1 VRQRSM
7 SLEKLVG
14 ELGHTLILHDLN
26 GQDLKR
32 IAPLCELR
40 EYDSG
45 ERILEQDSIGSELH
59 LLLDGTVEVRVR
71 GSEKAEM
78 RIGTVSKGEMLGE
91 ASIFMDFPR
100 TASVVALEGCVVAAI
115 TRDKLFA
122 FCDANARAGLR
133 IFAFVI
139 YSLLKRLGATS
150 RNLALEREAVVTP
163 DDIER
168 LRAFFP
174 KSIDEMLQDK

>member
-1 VRQRSM
+1 M
-7 SLEKLVG
+7 SQEKLVG

-26 GQDLKR
+26 GQELKR
-32 IAPLCELR
+32 IAPLFETR
-40 EYDSG
+40 EYEIG

-59 LLLDGTVEVRVR
+59 LLLDGMVEVRVR

-78 RIGTVSKGEMLGE
+78 RIGTVGKGEMLGE

-100 TASVVALEGCVVAAI
+100 TASVVAMQNCVVAAI

-122 FCDANARAGLR
+122 FCDANSRAGLR

-163 DDIER
+163 EDIER
-168 LRAFFP
+168 LRTFFP
-174 KSIDEMLQDK
+174 KSIDEMLEEK